1 MVNERKEM
9 FLQNGTFFNKWK
21 KNNSFSKNKRLL
33 NDNVRFNIFFQQLKT
48 DLTKHVQGP
57 RHRRTDLK
65 KRPGP

>member
-1 MVNERKEM
+1 MNEKKCSYKM
-9 FLQNGTFFNKWK
+9 APSLTNG